1 MCKQWTRY
9 NPRTNTWIFL
19 QPLMVAK
26 ASYLV
31 TSQDDA
37 EGNVA
42 FMSVFIRALIEN
54 FAPMQSRL
62 RYLWHGEGQERKCTC
77 SALLIGESEP
87 HPYTTPP
94 LRLITPKKSPLWASD
109 PDRQLAYYASR
120 AWARMYCSS
129 VLEGVYDEDELDGER
144 MPVGGSEPPK
154 ALAAS
159 ERLHQRLQ
167 EAKAAGAERA
177 GFRPG
182 VVEAGIAGE
191 VPVSYETGTSG
202 QKAPANRKAKGAPGK
217 GKARKG
223 AGQRKG
229 RTSEARARGKPPSEG
244 QAQAGTA
251 PEEAQSAET
260 EQVPAAPQQEAA
272 AEAKPAPRAGAAAPR
287 NLGQYR
293 AHVRRWLAEYHTE
306 EDIEAHWSKE
316 RSLRN
321 QCGVTEED
329 RVQIR
334 AELLNQRVLEVRK

>member
-1 MCKQWTRY
+1 
-9 NPRTNTWIFL
+9 
-19 QPLMVAK
+19 
-26 ASYLV
+26 
-31 TSQDDA
+31 
-37 EGNVA
+37 
-42 FMSVFIRALIEN
+42 
-54 FAPMQSRL
+54 
-62 RYLWHGEGQERKCTC
+62 
-77 SALLIGESEP
+77 
-87 HPYTTPP
+87 
-94 LRLITPKKSPLWASD
+94 
-109 PDRQLAYYASR
+109 
-120 AWARMYCSS
+120 MYCSS

-144 MPVGGSEPPK
+144 LPVGGSEPPK

-182 VVEAGIAGE
+182 VVEAGLAE
-191 VPVSYETGTSG
+191 G
-202 QKAPANRKAKGAPGK
+202 QKAPANRKAKGASGK

-272 AEAKPAPRAGAAAPR
+272 EEAKPAPRAGAAAPR

-329 RVQIR
+329 RIQIR